1 LIKGFK
7 RGIGKSL
14 AIALVEAELILFEYQ
29 QVWNEVAALLEMQFS
44 TWEEIFRFNK
54 VNLEIKTNLRVDYR
68 GKNNQ
73 D

>member
-1 LIKGFK
+1 MIKGFK